1 MLILLFSR
9 RNKKIYRIGNDP
21 QPTTIVYPCD
31 SSEFSDLKIY
41 WKAIFVIPKK
51 GLRPSPIAVN
61 FIYKKVHY

>member
-1 MLILLFSR
+1 MLILLFSKGT
-9 RNKKIYRIGNDP
+9 KKIYRIGNDP

-51 GLRPSPIAVN
+51 GLSPSPIAVN

>member
-51 GLRPSPIAVN
+51 GTSPIAVN